1 MVGRM
6 PAETDDGRLKS
17 NPIQAPVASVD
28 KQVRRNTLIQSISS
42 SSAFAAYQANQAIQ
56 PKTTA
61 PAQSAQPP
69 KQDTVHLRSATTGD
83 VDNDG
88 DSH

>member
-1 MVGRM
+1 
-6 PAETDDGRLKS
+6 
-17 NPIQAPVASVD
+17 
-28 KQVRRNTLIQSISS
+28 LIQSISS